1 VDNTI
6 LIILIVVIFL
16 IIAFGIGIYYVITR
30 LYRQLRKRE
39 TEAIESIM
47 AAQERERTTV
57 SREVHDNLGPMLSI
71 TQMQIGYLIE
81 QIESGAEKELLVK
94 MQHQLQDAIKL
105 CRNIA
110 HMISSEV
117 DPSKSFETVLQEQV
131 AYINELGTITVNLAI
146 PPEIPRFDPI
156 KATSFIRIFQE
167 LLINTIRH
175 AEASEVTISIE
186 KTNDYL
192 LFIYQDNGKG
202 FRMKSVNT
210 GLGIQN
216 INKRIEIIGGKQL
229 WNEGSNDSGMNLQI
243 MVPLQKISLATSGYL
258 A

>member
-1 VDNTI
+1 MDKLI
-6 LIILIVVIFL
+6 LIILIVVTFL
-16 IIAFGIGIYYVITR
+16 IIVFGIGIYYVITR

-39 TEAIESIM
+39 TEAIESIIV
-47 AAQERERTTV
+47 AQERERTTV

-71 TQMQIGYLIE
+71 TQMQVGYLTE
-81 QIESGAEKELLVK
+81 QIQNGAEKELLVK
-94 MQHQLQDAIKL
+94 IQHQLQEAIKL

-117 DPSKSFETVLQEQV
+117 DPSKSFQTVLQEQV
-131 AYINELGTITVNLAI
+131 AYINELGTITINLAI
-146 PPEIPRFDPI
+146 PKDIPLIDPM

-167 LLINTIRH
+167 LLVNTIRH
-175 AEASEVTISIE
+175 AEASQVVITIE
-186 KTNDYL
+186 KTSDYL

-202 FRMKSVNT
+202 FQLKSLHS

-229 WNEGSNDSGMNLQI
+229 WNEQPGDSGMNLQI
-243 MVPLQKISLATSGYL
+243 MVPLQKIVGV
-258 A
+258 